1 MAGGCGAGRWGWGCS
16 AAQMGR
22 RSRVIPCGT
31 APWRVPGAGR
41 LRGRRAPRGWG
52 RVAASRCPD
61 RSGGASSGAGGQNR
75 AGRRGRSPPRR
86 SRRRPGAVGDATRGP
101 PGSPRAQEPQ
111 ASKGSRGQSPRPLLL
126 FRPTKDGRSHTL
138 PALVV
143 QPLRRRCGR
152 CAWARSG
159 SSFRSRGAA
168 GNRVPQRC
176 CLSFPTPVAEL
187 SRARLHSACGPCA
200 ASDQSP
206 LLAAQHPGGIA
217 IARNGRTSSLPLCYH
232 RAAPFSEYKVLHANL
247 FIESY

>member
-1 MAGGCGAGRWGWGCS
+1 
-16 AAQMGR
+16 MGR

-111 ASKGSRGQSPRPLLL
+111 ASKGSRGQR
-126 FRPTKDGRSHTL
+126 
-138 PALVV
+138 
-143 QPLRRRCGR
+143 GR
-152 CAWARSG
+152 CSCSG
-159 SSFRSRGAA
+159 QQRTGGATRCQLWWFSPCAGAA
-168 GNRVPQRC
+168 AAVPGPGRGHP
-176 CLSFPTPVAEL
+176 SGPGARPGTVSRSDAAFP
-187 SRARLHSACGPCA
+187 
-200 ASDQSP
+200 SP
-206 LLAAQHPGGIA
+206 P
-217 IARNGRTSSLPLCYH
+217 R
-232 RAAPFSEYKVLHANL
+232 
-247 FIESY
+247 